1 MVDVDNKMY
10 MVMILKDIYLL
21 VQLSD
26 AIIGYMLNS
35 IDGRTLNWTIIRNSW
50 INNMNGVLDNDINSY
65 NIHAIYGCTFLT
77 TVFHHNLLV

>member
-1 MVDVDNKMY
+1 MLPKSRNLHYHKRIIFDINKNYGMVDVDNKMY

-35 IDGRTLNWTIIRNSW
+35 IDGRTLN
-50 INNMNGVLDNDINSY
+50 
-65 NIHAIYGCTFLT
+65 
-77 TVFHHNLLV
+77 